1 MTAFLWLCNILQYM
15 FQPFGHQVY
24 QITKILLE
32 TFKTTV
38 ISMVQ

>member
-1 MTAFLWLCNILQYM
+1 M

-24 QITKILLE
+24 QIKKILLE
-32 TFKTTV
+32 TFNTTV